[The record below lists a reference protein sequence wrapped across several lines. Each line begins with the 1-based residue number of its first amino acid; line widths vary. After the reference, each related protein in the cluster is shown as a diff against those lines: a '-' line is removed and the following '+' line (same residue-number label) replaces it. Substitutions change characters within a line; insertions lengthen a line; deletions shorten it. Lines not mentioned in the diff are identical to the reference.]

1 MPTTGDRRSRERFGF
16 IDQCM
21 TITYNALR
29 KHSPE
34 TMGLPRHEEEKPKA
48 MAAAA

>member
-1 MPTTGDRRSRERFGF
+1 MPPTGDRRSRERHGI
-16 IDQCM
+16 IDQYI
-21 TITYNALR
+21 TITYNVMR

-34 TMGLPRHEEEKPKA
+34 TMGVSEEKPKA